1 MPISSFLD
9 SQWLLY
15 TQPVMSEENT
25 AHMDGDLRYCLKRVK
40 IVKMGCFERYSTT
53 SPFYRAYN
61 YPRSD
66 TLS

>member
-1 MPISSFLD
+1 MPIALFLD
-9 SQWLLY
+9 SRWLLSA
-15 TQPVMSEENT
+15 QPVMSERNT
-25 AHMDGDLRYCLKRVK
+25 AHMDGDLRCYLERVK
-40 IVKMGCFERYSTT
+40 TVKNERYGTS